1 MRIALTTLKFTGFAG
16 HELEAEML
24 GHHDRPAVLLI
35 ANPEQ
40 NSALWNAV
48 AESLVLAGRQVI
60 LLKSRT
66 VAAGQIVGE
75 DVHVADLRAALAQ
88 LSSRPMVLG
97 VDSAAD
103 VVAAALKEDAGQI
116 AGGAICI
123 SQHQPKFEFP
133 QNFPN
138 LQLVDEQG
146 LTASE
151 DQAEQL
157 LGLLI
162 EFLEEH
168 QPSGAKEFRAGSDT
182 RTLRDAMGCFATGV
196 TVVTTVGADGEPV
209 GLTANS
215 FTSVSLDPP
224 LLLICIANSS
234 GSAAALRN
242 AEKFGVNVL
251 QIGQQ
256 KVSNRFASKPEE
268 RFAVKDWALGETG
281 VPVLSN
287 SLVSF
292 ECDREA
298 LHEAGDHFILIGHV
312 QRAQFEPHRDPLL
325 FFRGKYRRM
334 HFA

>member
-1 MRIALTTLKFTGFAG
+1 MTTLEFTGFAG
-16 HELEAEML
+16 HNLQAELL
-24 GHHDRPAVLLI
+24 GHEDRPAVLMVES
-35 ANPEQ
+35 PEQ
-40 NSALWNAV
+40 NLAMLKAI
-48 AESLVLAGRQVI
+48 AEALVLAGRQVI
-60 LLKSRT
+60 WLKSRET
-66 VAAGQIVGE
+66 VDGQPTNDE
-75 DVHVADLRAALAQ
+75 VHIADLRAALSQ
-88 LSSRPMVLG
+88 LSSRPIVFGMDG
-97 VDSAAD
+97 
-103 VVAAALKEDAGQI
+103 AAAIVYSALQQDGGQI
-116 AGGAICI
+116 ASGAILVRNEAVTA
-123 SQHQPKFEFP
+123 EFP
-133 QNFPN
+133 AHFPYVI
-138 LQLVDEQG
+138 LGSAELLSEG
-146 LTASE
+146 E
-151 DQAEQL
+151 DQAEQVMAQ
-157 LGLLI
+157 LI

-168 QPSGAKEFRAGSDT
+168 QPSGPREFRAGSDT

-196 TVVTTVGADGEPV
+196 TVVTTVDERGNPV

-234 GSAAALRN
+234 SSAPVLRG
-242 AEKFGVNVL
+242 ATKFGVNVL

-256 KVSNRFASKPEE
+256 NVSNRFASRQED
-268 RFAVKDWALGETG
+268 RFAVEDWVLGETG

-292 ECDREA
+292 ECNRDT

>member
-1 MRIALTTLKFTGFAG
+1 MSTLQFTGFAG
-16 HELEAEML
+16 HQLEAEML
-24 GHHDRPAVLLI
+24 GHADRPAVLLL
-35 ANPEQ
+35 ANSGQ
-40 NSALWNAV
+40 NAAFWGAISEA
-48 AESLVLAGRQVI
+48 LVLAGRQVI
-60 LLKSRT
+60 MLQSR
-66 VAAGQIVGE
+66 VAADGE
-75 DVHVADLRAALAQ
+75 IFGADVHVADLRAALAQ
-88 LSSRPMVLG
+88 LSSRPMVMG
-97 VDSAAD
+97 VGRAAD
-103 VVAAALKEDAGQI
+103 IVAAALQDDAGQI

-123 SQHQPKFEFP
+123 SEHQPNFAFP
-133 QNFPN
+133 AHFPT
-138 LQLVDEQG
+138 LTLVGEQG
-146 LTASE
+146 LTGSE
-151 DQAEQL
+151 EQAEQL
-157 LGLLI
+157 LSQLI

-168 QPSGAKEFRAGSDT
+168 QPSGPREFRAGSDT

-196 TVVTTVGADGEPV
+196 TVVTSVDAEGQPV

-234 GSAAALRN
+234 SSAAAMRK
-242 AEKFGVNVL
+242 ADKFGVNVL

-256 KVSNRFASKPEE
+256 KASNRFASKQED
-268 RFAVKDWALGETG
+268 RFTANDWALGETG
-281 VPVLSN
+281 VPILHN